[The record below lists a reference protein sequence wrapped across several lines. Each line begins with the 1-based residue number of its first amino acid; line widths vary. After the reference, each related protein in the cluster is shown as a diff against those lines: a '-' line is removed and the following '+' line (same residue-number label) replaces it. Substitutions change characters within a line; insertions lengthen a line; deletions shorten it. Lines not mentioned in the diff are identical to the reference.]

1 MSKPKRWET
10 MSEDEKA
17 AWKARRAREGQK
29 YRDANREKELKRKR
43 EWQADYYQK
52 NREMMTERARKWR
65 EANPEKVK
73 EIRRKRDEK
82 VNNDPALLEK
92 KRQKHREQLKKKFPD
107 RKPRVILTPQER
119 KMRNAERARISYW
132 KNRGVILERHHAK
145 RVAGEIA
152 TPQATIRRLKAKN
165 THNQVTIEL
174 RAMAGREQTPE
185 DFDKLMRMMGGE
197 L

>member
-1 MSKPKRWET
+1 MSKPKKWNT

-17 AWKARRAREGQK
+17 AWRARRAREGQK
-29 YRDANREKELKRKR
+29 YREANREKELKRKR
-43 EWQADYYQK
+43 EWQADYYRK
-52 NREMMTERARKWR
+52 NREAMTERARKWR

-82 VNNDPALLEK
+82 INNDPVLLEAR
-92 KRQKHREQLKKKFPD
+92 RQKNRNQKKKEFPD
-107 RKPRVILTPQER
+107 RKPRVILTPKER

-132 KNRGVILERHHAK
+132 KNRGVILDRHHAK

-152 TPQATIRRLKAKN
+152 TPQATIRRSKAKAI
-165 THNQVTIEL
+165 HNQVTIEL

-185 DFDKLMRMMGGE
+185 DFEKLMRMMGGE
-197 L
+197 S